1 MANLDSNIND
11 VALIFEGGGM
21 RASYTAGAVV
31 ALLQNDMHFG
41 RVYGI
46 SAGAS
51 HTVNYV
57 SRDAARARAS
67 FTDLVRD
74 PEFGGVGSLLSG
86 RGFFN
91 AHHLYEGIAE
101 DLAGTGDVM
110 AFDFDTFRE
119 STADVHIEGFDWE
132 TGETVA
138 WTKADMPTLRDM
150 MIRVRASS
158 TMPIFMPPTAIDGRT
173 FMDGGMGTSWGICL
187 DAARRDGFSRFFIV
201 RTQPKGYRKRP
212 IGAAARA
219 VFRAAFRK
227 HPLVAERTILRPG
240 PYNALC
246 DEIEQLERT
255 GEAYVFYPRVMPV
268 DNKETNW
275 EKLNASYE
283 MGYAQAHD
291 EVGVWEKWL
300 KG

>member
-1 MANLDSNIND
+1 MTELTTNIHD

-31 ALLQNDMHFG
+31 ALLENDMHFG

-57 SRDAARARAS
+57 SRDSARARAS

-74 PEFGGVGSLLSG
+74 PAFDGVGSLLAG

-101 DLAGTGDVM
+101 ELAGSGDVM
-110 AFDFDTFRE
+110 AFDFDTFRANP
-119 STADVHIEGFDWE
+119 ADVHIEGFDWE

-150 MIRVRASS
+150 MLRVRASS
-158 TMPIFMPPTAIDGRT
+158 TMPIFMPPTCIDGRT
-173 FMDGGMGTSWGICL
+173 FMDGGMGESWGICL
-187 DAARRDGFSRFFIV
+187 DAARRDGFTRFFIV
-201 RTQPKGYRKRP
+201 RTQPKGYRKKP

-219 VFRAAFRK
+219 VFRAAFRA
-227 HPLVAERTILRPG
+227 HPLVAERTIRRPG

-246 DEIEQLERT
+246 DEIERLEAE
-255 GEAYVFYPRVMPV
+255 GAAYVFYPREMPV

-283 MGYAQAHD
+283 MGYAQAR
-291 EVGVWEKWL
+291 EELPAWEAWL

>member
-21 RASYTAGAVV
+21 RASYTAAVVV
-31 ALLQNDMHFG
+31 ALLENDMHFG

-74 PEFGGVGSLLSG
+74 PAFGGVKSFFSG

-91 AHHLYEGIAE
+91 AHHLYEGVAE
-101 DLAGTGDVM
+101 DLAGSDEVM
-110 AFDFDTFRE
+110 AFDFETFRE
-119 STADVHIEGFDWE
+119 SASDVHIEGFDWE

-138 WTKADMPTLRDM
+138 WTKADMPTMRDM
-150 MIRVRASS
+150 MLRVRASS
-158 TMPIFMPPTAIDGRT
+158 TMPIFMPPTTIDGRT
-173 FMDGGMGTSWGICL
+173 YMDGGMGTSWGICL
-187 DAARRDGFSRFFIV
+187 DAARRDGFERFFIV
-201 RTQPKGYRKRP
+201 RTQPRGYRKKPLGRP
-212 IGAAARA
+212 ARA
-219 VFRAAFRK
+219 VFRAAFRA
-227 HPLVAERTILRPG
+227 HPLVAERTIERPAR
-240 PYNALC
+240 YNVLC
-246 DEIEQLERT
+246 DEIERLERT
-255 GEAYVFYPRVMPV
+255 GEACVFYPDEMPV
-268 DNKETNW
+268 DNKETSW
-275 EKLNASYE
+275 EELCASYE
-283 MGYAQAHD
+283 MGYAQAQR
-291 EVGVWEKWL
+291 EVAAWEKWL